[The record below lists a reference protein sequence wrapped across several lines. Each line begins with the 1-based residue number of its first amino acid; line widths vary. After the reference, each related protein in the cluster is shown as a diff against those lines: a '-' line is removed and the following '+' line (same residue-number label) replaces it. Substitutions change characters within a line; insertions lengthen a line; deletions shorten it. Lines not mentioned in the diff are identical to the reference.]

1 MSPRTKQAIILA
13 INSNKNYICLTN
25 VSLDSM
31 TDRKKEVLISSQNV
45 LKEKGYAA
53 TSVRDIAKA
62 LDMEPASLYSHFES
76 KEDILKI
83 TCFEMADKFELAV
96 KEVNDIYFNAEEKLR
111 MAIKFHVEILT
122 QNLDAAIIFIRD
134 WRNLSPDSLQKFIA
148 KRNIYEEGFRE
159 IVQTGIDEGVFNDT
173 DKKFAALTILSSVNW
188 IVEWYKEDGNLNPDQ
203 IAEKLSNFILT
214 GLKKGA

>member
-1 MSPRTKQAIILA
+1 
-13 INSNKNYICLTN
+13 
-25 VSLDSM
+25 M
-31 TDRKKEVLISSQNV
+31 TERKKEILSLSQSV

-62 LDMEPASLYSHFES
+62 LDMEPASLYSHFKS

-111 MAIKFHVEILT
+111 MAIKLHVEILT
-122 QNLDAAIIFIRD
+122 SHLDSALIFIRD
-134 WRNLSPDSLQKFIA
+134 WRNLTGESLDQFIA
-148 KRNIYEEGFRE
+148 KRNVYEAGFRE
-159 IVQTGIDEGVFNDT
+159 IVQTGIDEGVFKET

-188 IVEWYKEDGNLNPDQ
+188 IVEWYKPNGTLNPEQ
-203 IAEKLSNFILT
+203 IAEKLSAFILS
-214 GLKKGA
+214 GLEKENSIKY

>member
-1 MSPRTKQAIILA
+1 MTK
-13 INSNKNYICLTN
+13 
-25 VSLDSM
+25 
-31 TDRKKEVLISSQNV
+31 RKKEILSLSQSV

-62 LDMEPASLYSHFES
+62 LDMEPASLYSHFKS

-111 MAIKFHVEILT
+111 MAIKLHVEILT
-122 QNLDAAIIFIRD
+122 SHLDSALIFIRD
-134 WRNLSPDSLQKFIA
+134 WRNLTGESLDQFIA
-148 KRNIYEEGFRE
+148 KRNVYEAGFRE
-159 IVQTGIDEGVFNDT
+159 IVQTGIDEGVFKET

-188 IVEWYKEDGNLNPDQ
+188 IVEWYKPNGTLNPEQ
-203 IAEKLSNFILT
+203 IAEKLSAFILS
-214 GLKKGA
+214 GLEKENSIKY

>member
-1 MSPRTKQAIILA
+1 
-13 INSNKNYICLTN
+13 
-25 VSLDSM
+25 M
-31 TDRKKEVLISSQNV
+31 TERKKEILALSQSV

-62 LDMEPASLYSHFES
+62 LDMEPASLYSHFKS

-111 MAIKFHVEILT
+111 MAIKLHVEILT
-122 QNLDAAIIFIRD
+122 QNLDSALIFIRD
-134 WRNLSPDSLQKFIA
+134 WRNLTGTSLTQFTA
-148 KRNIYEEGFRE
+148 KRNVYEEGFRE
-159 IVQTGIDEGVFNDT
+159 IVQTGIDEGIFNET

-188 IVEWYKEDGNLNPDQ
+188 IVEWYKPDGNLNAEQ
-203 IAEKLSNFILT
+203 IAEKLSNFILS
-214 GLKKGA
+214 GLKKDINK

>member
-1 MSPRTKQAIILA
+1 MTKRKREILA
-13 INSNKNYICLTN
+13 Q
-25 VSLDSM
+25 
-31 TDRKKEVLISSQNV
+31 SQSV

-62 LDMEPASLYSHFES
+62 LEIEPASLYSHFKS

-111 MAIKFHVEILT
+111 MAIKLHVEILT
-122 QNLDAAIIFIRD
+122 QNLDSAIIFIRD
-134 WRNLSPDSLQKFIA
+134 WRNLSDQSLKDFTA
-148 KRNIYEEGFRE
+148 KRNLYEEGFRE
-159 IVQTGIDEGVFNDT
+159 IVQTGIDEGVFNET

-188 IVEWYKEDGNLNPDQ
+188 IVEWYQPDGKLNAEQ
-203 IAEKLSNFILT
+203 IAEKLSNFILS
-214 GLKKGA
+214 GLKK

>member
-1 MSPRTKQAIILA
+1 
-13 INSNKNYICLTN
+13 
-25 VSLDSM
+25 M
-31 TDRKKEVLISSQNV
+31 TERKKEILALSQSV

-62 LDMEPASLYSHFES
+62 LDMEPASLYSHFKN

-111 MAIKFHVEILT
+111 MAIKLHVEILT
-122 QNLDAAIIFIRD
+122 QNLDSALIFIRD
-134 WRNLSPDSLQKFIA
+134 WRNLTGKSLEQFVA
-148 KRNIYEEGFRE
+148 KRNVYEEGFRE
-159 IVQTGIDEGVFNDT
+159 IVQTGIDEGVFNET

-188 IVEWYKEDGNLNPDQ
+188 IVEWYKPDGNLDAEQ
-203 IAEKLSNFILT
+203 IAEKLSNFILS
-214 GLKKGA
+214 GLKKDINK

>member
-1 MSPRTKQAIILA
+1 
-13 INSNKNYICLTN
+13 
-25 VSLDSM
+25 M
-31 TDRKKEVLISSQNV
+31 TERKKEILALSQSV

-62 LDMEPASLYSHFES
+62 LDMEPASLYSHFKN

-111 MAIKFHVEILT
+111 IAIKLHVEILT
-122 QNLDAAIIFIRD
+122 QNLDSALIFIRD
-134 WRNLSPDSLQKFIA
+134 WRNLTGTSLEKFIA
-148 KRNIYEEGFRE
+148 NRNSYEAGFRE
-159 IVQTGIDEGVFNDT
+159 IVQTGIDEGVFNET

-188 IVEWYKEDGNLNPDQ
+188 IVEWYKPDGNLDAEQ
-203 IAEKLSNFILT
+203 IAEKLSNFILS
-214 GLKKGA
+214 GLKKDINK

>member
-1 MSPRTKQAIILA
+1 
-13 INSNKNYICLTN
+13 
-25 VSLDSM
+25 M
-31 TDRKKEVLISSQNV
+31 TERKKEILSLSQSV

-62 LDMEPASLYSHFES
+62 LDMEPASLYSHFKS

-111 MAIKFHVEILT
+111 MAIKLHVEILT
-122 QNLDAAIIFIRD
+122 SHLDSALIFIRD
-134 WRNLSPDSLQKFIA
+134 WRNLTGESLDQFIA
-148 KRNIYEEGFRE
+148 KRNVYEAGFRE
-159 IVQTGIDEGVFNDT
+159 IVQTGIDEGVFKET

-188 IVEWYKEDGNLNPDQ
+188 IVEWYKPNGTLNPKQ
-203 IAEKLSNFILT
+203 IAEKLSAFILS
-214 GLKKGA
+214 GLEKENSIKY